1 MKKKK
6 IWIDLLM
13 LGLFIVGIGALLYP
27 FVSDSLSDYLDQQ
40 IISYYQEQEN
50 QRNKEEIDK
59 VQAEMENKNR
69 EIARHSSPGVD
80 PYSILEEDTV
90 AAQAPLSFYE
100 EHTIGVVTIPKINV
114 RLPIFDETLPALLEK
129 GASLLDGT
137 SYPTGG
143 ESTHSVLTSH
153 SGLTQAKLF
162 TDLEKLEEGDEFY
175 VEVNGRTLAYRVE
188 QIKVVLPTET
198 DDVKVIEG
206 KDLLT
211 LITCTP
217 YMINSH
223 RLLVRGHRIP
233 YLPTTAG
240 PLENVAKKQQRN
252 MILLGTI
259 VTVISVSILI
269 ILIRIVTGYI
279 IARREY
285 NLSILAQNQ
294 TGEPLPNLAF
304 ELLNARGNKAI
315 RDAEG
320 KAITIHSNH
329 QGEIRAENLKGGSYI
344 LRNQEENLLI
354 QVKIKR
360 VNQKMFQSK
369 LKQSY
374 PNWRIVKADNNVILC
389 GNMN

>member
-6 IWIDLLM
+6 IWMDLLM

-50 QRNKEEIDK
+50 RRNKEEIDK
-59 VQAEMENKNR
+59 IQAEMEAQNR
-69 EIARHSSPGVD
+69 EITRKSSPGVD

-279 IARREY
+279 ISRREY

-374 PNWRIVKADNNVILC
+374 PNWRIVIADNNVILC
-389 GNMN
+389 GNMH